1 MTFPPTSIPPL
12 IKHHYNLDVSAS
24 QLPGE
29 LDFNF
34 FLKSSDGRSF
44 IFKIANAKEIQTNL
58 ELQNVVINHLSKKE
72 IGLSVSCLI
81 PTINGE
87 EIIFLTADDGSIRMA
102 RLLTWV
108 EGRVFALANPHSPR
122 LLEKLGGLC
131 GNLCRALSDFDHPAA
146 HRFMKWDPSQATWIK
161 PHLARF
167 KDEQKN
173 LVDHFYNLFE
183 QQALPRLPKLRKSIN
198 YNDANDYNV
207 LVSHDLEDPS
217 VPGVIDFGDV
227 VFTNTINELAI
238 AIAYSAMGKPDP
250 LEAACHIV
258 KGFNEKFKITEEE
271 LEVLFA
277 LIATRL
283 IISVTCS
290 ELNRAEHPEN
300 VYLQISD
307 TSAWDLLEKLKRIPT
322 SLAQYA
328 FRHACGF
335 IPCPIENAF
344 NLWATSKKNDCVFPV
359 RDSRKAHV
367 LDLSVGS
374 LDLGNSQNIM
384 DPELLDKQVSALM
397 INAKS
402 DMAIG
407 RYNEVRGFYSTDAFA
422 SDGNDGPSWRTVHI
436 GIDFFARPGTEVIAT
451 LDGIVHS
458 FANNKAERDYG
469 PTIILE
475 HKISNELKF
484 YTLYGHLS
492 SDSIASIK
500 VGQAINKGQVI
511 GRMGTRTENGNW
523 PPHLH
528 FQIMLDDLGMVGDFP
543 DVANAERL
551 DVWKS
556 ISPDPWLL
564 LTGQNSQPAQTLSNP
579 EIVAF
584 RKQHLGKNLS
594 ISYKEPIKMVRGN
607 GAYLMEDSGK
617 RYLDTVNNVAHV
629 GHEHPRVVSAGQR
642 QMAVLNTN
650 TRYLHENLVRFVE
663 ELLSTFPPQLN
674 VAFLVNSGSE
684 ANELAMRLAK
694 NYTGQKDMI
703 VSEVGY
709 HGNTNGCI
717 EISSYKFDGPAGK
730 GAAPHIHVV
739 PIPDTYRGL
748 YQSHEPDAGQQYA
761 AHVKHAI
768 DMMQGN
774 GKKPAAF
781 IFESV
786 ISCGGQVELP
796 NGFLKDAYQYV
807 RNAGGVC
814 IADEVQTGCG
824 RAGDHYWAFQQ
835 HDVVPDIVTIGK
847 PIGNGH
853 PLGVVVTTQ
862 GIADAFKNGMEYFN
876 TFGGNPVSCAI
887 GLEVLRVIKDENL
900 QQNAK
905 AVGDYLKQG
914 LRNLMSDFEI
924 IGDVRG
930 PGLFVGFELVCDRI
944 TKKPATDQAS
954 YFANRMRDKGI
965 LMSTDGPFN
974 NVLKIKPP
982 MVFSKS
988 NADFLLDSISKVL
1001 KEDFMKPNE

>member
-1 MTFPPTSIPPL
+1 MTFSPSSIAQL
-12 IKHHYNLDVSAS
+12 IKLHYNIEATIT

-29 LDFNF
+29 LDLNY
-34 FLKSSDGRSF
+34 FLQSSDGRFF

-58 ELQNVVINHLSKKE
+58 ELQNAVINHLSKNQ
-72 IGLSVSCLI
+72 IQLTVSCLI
-81 PTINGE
+81 PTIKGE
-87 EIIFLTADDGSIRMA
+87 EILFLQADDGSMRMA

-108 EGRVFALANPHSPR
+108 EGRVFALANPHSSR
-122 LLEKLGGLC
+122 LLESLGGMC
-131 GNLCRALSDFDHPAA
+131 GNLCLALADFDYPSA
-146 HRFMKWDPSQATWIK
+146 HRFMKWDPSQAAWIK
-161 PHLARF
+161 PLLGRF
-167 KDEQKN
+167 KNEQKK
-173 LVDHFYNLFE
+173 LVNHFYNLFE
-183 QQALPRLPKLRKSIN
+183 QQALPLLPKLRKSIN

-207 LVSHDLEDPS
+207 LVSHDVEDPS

-238 AIAYSAMGKPDP
+238 AIAYAAMGKPDP
-250 LEAACHIV
+250 LEAACHV
-258 KGFNEKFKITEEE
+258 VRGFNEKFKIKEEE
-271 LEVLFA
+271 LSVLFT

-290 ELNRAEHPEN
+290 ELNRADHPEN

-307 TSAWDLLEKLKRIPT
+307 KSAWDLLEKLIRIPS
-322 SLAQYA
+322 SLAYYA
-328 FRHACGF
+328 FRFACGF
-335 IPCPIENAF
+335 IPCPYENAF
-344 NLWATSKKNDCVFPV
+344 NQWATSKQNACVFPV
-359 RDSRKAHV
+359 RDGREAPI

-374 LDLGNSQNIM
+374 LELGNSENLM
-384 DPELLDKQVSALM
+384 DPELLDKQVSSLM
-397 INAKS
+397 VS
-402 DMAIG
+402 EMAIG
-407 RYNEVRGFYSTDAFA
+407 RYNEGRAFYSTDAFA
-422 SDGNDGPSWRTVHI
+422 SEGNDGPSWRTVHI
-436 GIDFFARPGTEVIAT
+436 GIDFFAKPGTEVIAA
-451 LDGIVHS
+451 LDGTIHS

-475 HKISNELKF
+475 HKVTNDLTF

-500 VGQAINKGQVI
+500 FGEPILKGQVI
-511 GRMGTRTENGNW
+511 GRMGTRKENGNW

-528 FQIMLDDLGMVGDFP
+528 FQVMLDCLGMVGDFP
-543 DVANAERL
+543 GVANVQQL
-551 DVWKS
+551 DIWKS

-564 LTGQNSQPAQTLSNP
+564 LTGKNSQPAQALPNP
-579 EIVAF
+579 EIVSF

-607 GAYLMEDSGK
+607 GVYLMDDSGK

-629 GHEHPRVVSAGQR
+629 GHEHPRVVSAGQK

-663 ELLSTFPPQLN
+663 ELLSTFPPELN

-684 ANELAMRLAK
+684 ANELGLRLAK
-694 NYTGQKDMI
+694 NHTGQKDMI

-717 EISSYKFDGPAGK
+717 EISSYKFDSPAGK

-761 AHVKHAI
+761 AHVKNAI
-768 DMMQGN
+768 DTMQGN
-774 GKKPAAF
+774 SKKPAAF

-796 NGFLKDAYQYV
+796 KGFLKDSYQYV
-807 RNAGGVC
+807 RDAGGVC

-835 HDVVPDIVTIGK
+835 HGVVPDIVTIGK

-862 GIADAFKNGMEYFN
+862 ALANAFKNGMEYFN

-887 GLEVLRVIKDENL
+887 GLEVLRVIKDEKL

-905 AVGDYLKQG
+905 AVGEYLKQG
-914 LRNLMSDFEI
+914 LRGLMNDFEI

-930 PGLFVGFELVCDRI
+930 PGLFLGFELVSNRI
-944 TKKPATDQAS
+944 TKKPATEQAG
-954 YFANRMRDKGI
+954 YFANRMRDKGV

-988 NADFLLDSISKVL
+988 NADFLLDSVAKVL
-1001 KEDFMKPNE
+1001 REDFMRV